1 MIGIVTTRTNSI
13 SGRVGNSKIAGVV
26 KVVNISPS
34 PIPPGRV
41 GDHFVGVLSNSPSPI
56 VLTST
61 VKSYTVEGEN

>member
-1 MIGIVTTRTNSI
+1 MI
-13 SGRVGNSKIAGVV
+13 SGIIYSGDILTGVISDGGV
-26 KVVNISPS
+26 SPS
-34 PIPPGRV
+34 PTPTRV

>member
-1 MIGIVTTRTNSI
+1 MIEIVTTRTNSI

-34 PIPPGRV
+34 PTPPGRV

>member
-1 MIGIVTTRTNSI
+1 MSNDIHGSVGNAGIKGIVKI
-13 SGRVGNSKIAGVV
+13 SNL
-26 KVVNISPS
+26 SPS